1 MARRVQT
8 RLSRGDPIV
17 RLLASTIALAFVGL
31 AAEPCAL
38 AQPEGELP
46 DDGRARTLL
55 GEGLAAY
62 EARDYARAIES
73 FRQGYEIEGRRVF
86 LFAWAQ
92 AERLSGRCDNASPL
106 YRRFLAANP
115 PEEQAAR
122 AREGL
127 GRCAAPPPRTEPAP
141 AASAP
146 GRARP
151 QRPAPARAR
160 PFWTDP
166 AFDVLAGTGL
176 VSFVASAVLL
186 GVAEG
191 AAVDAGEAS
200 SLGKWRDDADAARG
214 GRLWAGVAAG
224 VGAVLVAAAIVRLL
238 AHGGSEPTER
248 ATTAVVL
255 ARWQP

>member
-1 MARRVQT
+1 M
-8 RLSRGDPIV
+8 
-17 RLLASTIALAFVGL
+17 RLLASTVVLAIAGL

-55 GEGLAAY
+55 REGLAAY

-73 FRQGYEIEGRRVF
+73 FRQGHAIEERRVF

-106 YRRFLAANP
+106 YRRFLAENP

-127 GRCAAPPPRTEPAP
+127 GRCAAPQPRTEPAP

-146 GRARP
+146 GRARERP
-151 QRPAPARAR
+151 RRPAPARGR

-176 VSFVASAVLL
+176 VSFAASAVLL

-200 SLGKWRDDADAARG
+200 GLGEWQDDADAARA

-224 VGAVLVAAAIVRLL
+224 VGAVLVAAAIVRLIT
-238 AHGGSEPTER
+238 HDRGEPTER
-248 ATTAVVL
+248 ATATVVL